1 MEIAIE
7 KGLKRR
13 CEQERVLVRVLGV
26 GRVLSFL
33 IWVVVTWNFVF

>member
-1 MEIAIE
+1 MEIATE
-7 KGLKRR
+7 KGLKRQ